1 MEETKYK
8 LNTNI
13 EIKSH
18 EILDHLMAIVDAD
31 NIYSTKNPKTWP
43 RLTPFEKNLI
53 NCLAQMIE
61 ANLCYYD
68 RMIAEDKL
76 QAVFERLL

>member
-1 MEETKYK
+1 MEQGKQQFSVT
-8 LNTNI
+8 
-13 EIKSH
+13 EIKAH
-18 EILDHLMAIVDAD
+18 EILDHLMAIVDED
-31 NIYSTKNPKTWP
+31 NLQSTKNPKTWP

-68 RMIAEDKL
+68 RVLAEGKL
-76 QAVFERLL
+76 QAVWEMLL